1 MMKTAL
7 VLAFVGGTV
16 LAQATLWASE
26 GATGPERQ
34 AWNEA
39 EVEFTALRDAY
50 VGKYRPVYIESGLA
64 SWQAS
69 VTGTD
74 EAFARRRTAQE
85 AVVELH
91 SDRATFA
98 RLKRL
103 KESGQIS
110 DPALKRELDVMY
122 RAFLPRQ
129 ADSVLLKKIVA
140 LETEAEQIFNTHRSL
155 VEGKGL
161 TENEVR
167 RILAESTNSSA
178 AEAAW
183 KGYMEVGAKVEGHLG
198 QLVALRNQVA
208 RQLGF
213 ADYYRMRL
221 AVQEIDEGELFRLFD
236 ELDALTREP
245 FAALKAD
252 LDAARAAKFGIAPD
266 GLRPWH
272 FGDLFFQETL
282 GLGATA
288 LNELYSSRNLVE
300 LARTYYAGLGMN
312 VDDILS
318 GSDLYEKPGK
328 DPHAFCADI
337 DRAGD
342 VRILCNMKPNLYWAD
357 TILHELGHAVYDKYI
372 GAGVPFVLRTASHA
386 TTTEGVAIMMGTM
399 AKNEDWVVRALKLS
413 PQDVS
418 AAVSAAREASVVE
431 KLIFSRWAQVMTR
444 FEQGMYSHPDQ
455 DLGRLWWD
463 LKKRYQLLNPPD
475 DPSRPDYGAKTHIVS
490 TPAYYHN
497 YMLGDLFA
505 CQLHD
510 YIAREVLGLDDPDKT
525 SFFGSKKA
533 GEYLRKAV
541 FAPGNLYSWN
551 ELIRRVTGEP
561 LSAEAFARR
570 CTQGPPQPGG

>member
-7 VLAFVGGTV
+7 VLAFVAGTT
-16 LAQATLWASE
+16 LA
-26 GATGPERQ
+26 GATFGTSKGARGPQRQ
-34 AWNEA
+34 TQNEA
-39 EVEFTALRDAY
+39 EVEFVALRDGY
-50 VGKYRPVYIESGLA
+50 VGKYRPLYIESELA

-74 EAFARRRTAQE
+74 EAFARRRAAQE
-85 AVVELH
+85 ALVELH
-91 SDRATFA
+91 GDRATFA
-98 RLKRL
+98 RLTSLRQR
-103 KESGQIS
+103 GRIS

-122 RAFLPRQ
+122 RAFQPRQ
-129 ADSVLLKKIVA
+129 ADTVLLKKIVA
-140 LETEAEQIFNTHRSL
+140 LETEADQIFNIHRSL
-155 VEGKGL
+155 VEGKRL

-167 RILAESTNSSA
+167 HILAESTDSSA

-183 KGYMEVGAKVEGHLG
+183 KGYMEVGAEVEGHLSR
-198 QLVALRNQVA
+198 LVALRNQAA
-208 RQLGF
+208 RELGF

-245 FAALKAD
+245 FAALKAE
-252 LDAARAAKFGIAPD
+252 LDAARAAKFQIAPER
-266 GLRPWH
+266 LRPWH
-272 FGDLFFQETL
+272 YGDLFFQETL
-282 GLGATA
+282 GSGATA
-288 LNELYSSRNLVE
+288 LNELYSGRDPVE
-300 LARTYYAGLGMN
+300 LARTYYAGLGMD
-312 VDDILS
+312 VDDVLS
-318 GSDLYEKPGK
+318 RSDLYEKPGK

-342 VRILCNMKPNLYWAD
+342 VRILCNMKPNLYWAN
-357 TILHELGHAVYDKYI
+357 TILHELGHAVYDEYI
-372 GAGVPFVLRTASHA
+372 AADVPFVLRTSSHA

-399 AKNEDWVVRALKLS
+399 AKNEDWLVRALKLS

-418 AAVSAAREASVVE
+418 AAVSAAREASAVE

-444 FEQGMYSHPDQ
+444 FEQGMYGDPDQ

-463 LKKRYQLLNPPD
+463 LKKRYQLLNPPA

-490 TPAYYHN
+490 TPVYYHN

-525 SFFGSKKA
+525 SFFGSRKA
-533 GEYLRKAV
+533 GDYLRQEV

-570 CTQGPPQPGG
+570 CTQAAPKAGG